1 MRYNRRVK
9 IHVCAAGETEGQRF
23 DLQPSKVVGIGQ
35 NYRAHAAEMG
45 KAVPE
50 EPVIFLKPPSAVIAA
65 GDAIVRPRGY
75 QRVDFE
81 GELGVVI
88 GRRARRVKAADA
100 LDYVMGLTCVND
112 VSCRDLQARDG
123 QWARAKGFDS
133 FCPVGPRIVS
143 GLDPADLRITTRL
156 NGEVKQ
162 DSRTSDMIFPVPV
175 LIEVITRAMTLEVG
189 DVITTG
195 TPRGVGPIT
204 PGDRV
209 EIEIEGVGV
218 LANPVTD
225 EE

>member
-9 IHVCAAGETEGQRF
+9 IHVCAAGETEGQTI
-23 DLQPSKVVGIGQ
+23 DLLPSKVIGIGQ

-45 KAVPE
+45 KAVPD
-50 EPVIFLKPPSAVIAA
+50 EPVIFLKPPSAVISA

-133 FCPVGPRIVS
+133 FCPIGPRIVS
-143 GLDPADLRITTRL
+143 GLDPLDLRISTRL
-156 NGEVKQ
+156 NGELRQ
-162 DSRTSDMIFPVPV
+162 DSRTSDMIFPVPL

-195 TPRGVGPIT
+195 TPQGVGPIA

-218 LANPVTD
+218 LSNPVAD

>member
-9 IHVCAAGETEGQRF
+9 IHVCAAGETEGQLF
-23 DLQPSKVVGIGQ
+23 DLQPSKVIGIGQ

-45 KAVPE
+45 KKVPD

-65 GDAIVRPRGY
+65 GEAIVRPRGY

-133 FCPVGPRIVS
+133 FCPIGPRIVS

-156 NGEVKQ
+156 NGEVAQ
-162 DSRTSDMIFPVPV
+162 DSRTSDMIFAVPV

-195 TPRGVGPIT
+195 TPQGVGPIT

-209 EIEIEGVGV
+209 DIEIEGVGV